1 LPQKEPDISEDPANE
16 EIDAVYTWVDGAD
29 PLFIA
34 EKKRFDMHCESD
46 SAQDSSSDNRFRDSG
61 ELLFSLRSIEKFA
74 PWVRKIHIVTN
85 GQVPAWLNTTCR
97 RISLVNHKQIFSNPD
112 CLPVFNSN
120 AIELQIHRI
129 PGLSRRFLYLNDDI
143 FLCRAIHRRDFIK
156 SGSAQY
162 FFFDNIPLHSDCLH
176 GKVHDRA
183 YAYTQLAARQLK
195 PACSERRL
203 PSHCPQL
210 YDRQILSRLEELF
223 SEAFIET
230 TSHRF
235 RHSKDIVLRVLY
247 SIYIL
252 ETSERDKGHGPK
264 TLKWNSDEYMFL
276 GLTTHLRSSFRWL
289 ATAGLRQPGFL
300 CINDDM
306 EASGK
311 SRIMSLFCR
320 MLLRCLYPKPSRF
333 ENGRQRSTW

>member
-1 LPQKEPDISEDPANE
+1 MPQIEPDKDEKPVNE

-34 EKKRFDMHCESD
+34 EKKRFERRYKPYNV
-46 SAQDSSSDNRFRDSG
+46 QDSSSDNRFRDSG

-85 GQVPAWLNTTCR
+85 GQVPAWLNTGCR
-97 RISLVNHKQIFSNPD
+97 RISLVTHKQIFSKPD

-120 AIELQIHRI
+120 AIELQFHRI
-129 PGLSRRFLYLNDDI
+129 PGLSRRFLYFNDDI
-143 FLCRAIHRRDFIK
+143 FLCRPIHCRDFIK

-162 FFFDNIPLHSDCLH
+162 FFFDDIPLHSDCRH

-183 YAYTQLAARQLK
+183 YAYTQLAARRLR
-195 PACSERRL
+195 PAGSKRRL

-210 YDRQILSRLEELF
+210 YDKQILSRLEELF

-230 TSHRF
+230 ASHRF
-235 RHSKDIVLRVLY
+235 RHPKDIVLRVLY
-247 SIYIL
+247 SIYVL
-252 ETSERDKGHGPK
+252 ESSERDKGHEPR
-264 TLKWNSDEYMFL
+264 TLKWNSDEYMFME
-276 GLTTHLRSSFRWL
+276 LTTHLRSSLRWM
-289 ATAGLRQPGFL
+289 ATAGLRRPSFL

-306 EASGK
+306 KALGK
-311 SRIMSLFCR
+311 SRIVSLGCR
-320 MLLRCLYPKPSRF
+320 LLLRWLYPKPSGF
-333 ENGRQRSTW
+333 EKGRPAW